1 MNIGVPKERRPFE
14 YRIGL
19 SPSGVDILTE
29 QGHLCFVEHE
39 AGTGAG
45 YTDQDFER
53 AGARIVYSSD
63 EVFGR
68 ADLVLKITRP
78 LQEELEWMQPGS
90 SLAGF
95 LHLASTRQDR
105 INTLLEKKI
114 TAIAYEQVQLEDG
127 SLPVL
132 RPLSEIGGLMTAQI
146 AARLLQNNSG
156 GKGILLGGVAGVA
169 QAEVVII
176 GAGVA
181 GTKATKAF
189 LGLGAHVTVLDHD
202 MDALQKLYD
211 RYPSI
216 VSIYSSRR
224 NIERS
229 VSYADVVVGAVLVP
243 GERTPIL
250 IKRELLAKMKPRSI
264 IIDLSIDQGGC
275 FETSRPTSHDRATYI
290 EEGVIHFCVP
300 NIPGV
305 VGRTSTHAFMNC
317 AIPFISEIANK
328 GVEKAIE
335 ENYAIEKAVNTYN
348 GELRNLVR
356 MTSAEGSGY
365 GME

>member
-14 YRIGL
+14 FRIGL
-19 SPSGVDILTE
+19 SPSGVDALTE
-29 QGHLCFVEHE
+29 QGHTCYVEHE

-45 YTDQDFER
+45 YTDQDYER
-53 AGARIVYSSD
+53 AGARIVYSCE

-68 ADLVLKITRP
+68 ADLVLKIARP
-78 LQEELEWMQPGS
+78 LQDELEWMQPEA

-105 INTLLEKKI
+105 IDTLIEKKI
-114 TAIAYEQVQLEDG
+114 TAIAYEQIQLPDG

-146 AARLLQNNSG
+146 AARLLQNNWG
-156 GKGILLGGVAGVA
+156 GKGVLLGGIAGVA
-169 QAEVVII
+169 PAEVVIF

-189 LGLGAHVTVLDHD
+189 LGLGAHVTVLDHN
-202 MDALQKLYD
+202 MEALQRLFD
-211 RYPSI
+211 QYPSI
-216 VSIYSSRR
+216 VTIYSSRR

-229 VSYADVVVGAVLVP
+229 VTYADVVVGAVLVP
-243 GERTPIL
+243 GERTPVL
-250 IKRELLAKMKPRSI
+250 IKRDLLSKMKPRSI

-275 FETSRPTSHDRATYI
+275 FETSRPTAHDRPTYI
-290 EEGVIHFCVP
+290 EEGIVHFCVP

-305 VGRTSTHAFMNC
+305 VGRASTQAFMNC
-317 AIPFISEIANK
+317 ALLYISEIANK
-328 GVEKAIE
+328 GIEKAMK
-335 ENYAIEKAVNTYN
+335 ENTAIEVAVNTYK
-348 GELRNLVR
+348 GEVRKLVR

-365 GME
+365 GLE

>member
-29 QGHLCFVEHE
+29 QGNVCFVEHD

-45 YTDQDFER
+45 YTDQDFEK
-53 AGARIVYSSD
+53 AGARIVFSSE

-78 LQEELEWMQPGS
+78 LQEELEWMPSGS

-114 TAIAYEQVQLEDG
+114 TAIAYEQIQLPDG

-146 AARLLQNNSG
+146 AARLLQNNGG

-169 QAEVVII
+169 PAEVVIL

-189 LGLGAHVTVLDHD
+189 LGLGAHVTVLDHNIE
-202 MDALQKLYD
+202 ALQKLYD
-211 RYPSI
+211 YYPEI
-216 VSIYSSRR
+216 VTIYSSRR

-229 VSYADVVVGAVLVP
+229 VAYADVVVGAVLIP

-250 IKRELLAKMKPRSI
+250 IKKELLTKMKPRSI

-305 VGRTSTHAFMNC
+305 VGRTASHAFMNC
-317 AIPFISEIANK
+317 AIPYISEIANK
-328 GVEKAIE
+328 GVETAIK
-335 ENYAIEKAVNTYN
+335 ENPALEVAVNTHN
-348 GELRNLVR
+348 GEMHNLVR

>member
-19 SPSGVDILTE
+19 SPSGVDIITE
-29 QGHLCFVEHE
+29 QGHTCFVEHE

-45 YTDQDFER
+45 YSDQDFER
-53 AGARIVYSSD
+53 AGARIVYSSE

-68 ADLVLKITRP
+68 ADLVLKIARP
-78 LQEELEWMQPGS
+78 MQEELEWMQPGS
-90 SLAGF
+90 TIAGL

-105 INTLLEKKI
+105 VNILLEKNI
-114 TAIAYEQVQLEDG
+114 TAIAYEQIQLSDG

-146 AARLLQNNSG
+146 AARLLQNNWG
-156 GKGILLGGVAGVA
+156 GKGILLGGIAGVPP
-169 QAEVVII
+169 AEVVIL
-176 GAGVA
+176 GAGTA
-181 GTKATKAF
+181 GSKATKAF
-189 LGLGAHVTVLDHD
+189 LGLGAHITVLDHS
-202 MDALQKLYD
+202 MEALQRLYD
-211 RYPSI
+211 HYPSI
-216 VSIYSSRR
+216 VTIYSSRR

-229 VSYADVVVGAVLVP
+229 VSYADVVVGAVLIP

-250 IKRELLAKMKPRSI
+250 VKRELLAKMKPRAV

-275 FETSRPTSHDRATYI
+275 FETSRPTTHDRPTYV

-305 VGRTSTHAFMNC
+305 VGRAATHAFMNC
-317 AIPFISEIANK
+317 AIPYISEIANK
-328 GVEKAIE
+328 GVERAIK
-335 ENYAIEKAVNTYN
+335 ENPSLEMAVNTHN
-348 GELRNLVR
+348 GELKHLIR
-356 MTSAEGSGY
+356 MTSAEGSSY

>member
-1 MNIGVPKERRPFE
+1 MNIGIPKERRPFE

-19 SPSGVDILTE
+19 SPSGVDILSE
-29 QGHLCFVEHE
+29 QGHTCFVEHE

-53 AGARIVYSSD
+53 AGARIVYSSE

-68 ADLVLKITRP
+68 ADLVLKVARP
-78 LQEELEWMQPGS
+78 MQEELEWMQPEAT
-90 SLAGF
+90 LAGL

-114 TAIAYEQVQLEDG
+114 TSIAYEQIQLADG

-146 AARLLQNNSG
+146 AARLLQNNWG
-156 GKGILLGGVAGVA
+156 GKGILLGGIAGVPP
-169 QAEVVII
+169 AEVVIL

-189 LGLGAHVTVLDHD
+189 LGLGAHVTVLDHN
-202 MDALQKLYD
+202 MEALQKLYEQ
-211 RYPSI
+211 YPTI
-216 VSIYSSRR
+216 VTIYSSRR

-229 VSYADVVVGAVLVP
+229 VAYADVVIGAVLIP
-243 GERTPIL
+243 GERTPVL
-250 IKRELLAKMKPRSI
+250 IKRELVAKMKPRSVV
-264 IIDLSIDQGGC
+264 IDLSIDQGGC
-275 FETSRPTSHDRATYI
+275 FETSRPTSHDRSTYI

-305 VGRTSTHAFMNC
+305 VGRAATHAFMNC
-317 AIPFISEIANK
+317 AIPYISEIANE
-328 GVEKAIE
+328 GVEKAIS
-335 ENYAIEKAVNTYN
+335 ENPSLEKAVNTHK
-348 GELRNLVR
+348 GELRHLVR
-356 MTSAEGSGY
+356 LTSAEGSGY
-365 GME
+365 GLE

>member
-19 SPSGVDILTE
+19 SPAGVDIITE
-29 QGHLCFVEHE
+29 QGHTCFVEHE

-45 YTDQDFER
+45 YSDQDFEH
-53 AGARIVYSSD
+53 AGARIVYSSE

-68 ADLVLKITRP
+68 ADLVLKIARP
-78 LQEELEWMQPGS
+78 MQEELVWMQPGS
-90 SLAGF
+90 TIAGL

-105 INTLLEKKI
+105 INTLLEKNI
-114 TAIAYEQVQLEDG
+114 TSIAYEQIQLPDG

-146 AARLLQNNSG
+146 AARLLQNNWG
-156 GKGILLGGVAGVA
+156 GKGILLGGIAGVPP
-169 QAEVVII
+169 AEVVII

-189 LGLGAHVTVLDHD
+189 LGLGAHVTVLDHN
-202 MDALQKLYD
+202 MEALQRLYEH
-211 RYPSI
+211 YPSI
-216 VSIYSSRR
+216 VTMYSSRR

-229 VSYADVVVGAVLVP
+229 VSYADVVVGAVLIP

-250 IKRELLAKMKPRSI
+250 VKRALLAKMKPRAV

-275 FETSRPTSHDRATYI
+275 IETSRPTTHDRPTFI

-305 VGRTSTHAFMNC
+305 VGRTATHAFMNC
-317 AIPFISEIANK
+317 ALPYISEIANK
-328 GVEKAIE
+328 GIEKAIK
-335 ENYAIEKAVNTYN
+335 ENPSLEIAVNTHN
-348 GELRNLVR
+348 GALHNLVR

>member
-29 QGHLCFVEHE
+29 QGHTCFVEHE

-45 YTDQDFER
+45 YSDQDFER
-53 AGARIVYSSD
+53 AGARIVFSSE

-68 ADLVLKITRP
+68 ADLVLKIARP
-78 LQEELEWMQPGS
+78 LQEELEWMRPGS

-105 INTLLEKKI
+105 INALLDKKI
-114 TAIAYEQVQLEDG
+114 TAIAYEQIQLSDG

-146 AARLLQNNSG
+146 AARLLQNNGG

-169 QAEVVII
+169 PAEVVIL

-181 GTKATKAF
+181 GTKAAQAF
-189 LGLGAHVTVLDHD
+189 LGLGAHVTALDHN
-202 MDALQKLYD
+202 MEALQKLSE
-211 RYPSI
+211 RFPGI
-216 VSIYSSRR
+216 VTIYSSRR

-229 VSYADVVVGAVLVP
+229 VSYADVVVGAILIP
-243 GERTPIL
+243 GERTPVL
-250 IKRELLAKMKPRSI
+250 IKRDLLVKMKPRSI

-275 FETSRPTSHDRATYI
+275 FETSRPTTHDRASYI

-317 AIPFISEIANK
+317 AIPYISEIANK
-328 GVEKAIE
+328 GVQTAIKENPAIE
-335 ENYAIEKAVNTYN
+335 MAVNTHD

-365 GME
+365 GVE

>member
-1 MNIGVPKERRPFE
+1 MYIGVPKERRPFE

-29 QGHLCFVEHE
+29 QGHMCFVEHE

-45 YTDQDFER
+45 YSDQDFER
-53 AGARIVYSSD
+53 AGARIVYSSE

-78 LQEELEWMQPGS
+78 MQEELEWMQPGS
-90 SLAGF
+90 NLIGF

-114 TAIAYEQVQLEDG
+114 TAIAYEQIQLPDG

-146 AARLLQNNSG
+146 TARLLQNNWG
-156 GKGILLGGVAGVA
+156 GKGILLGGIAGTPP
-169 QAEVVII
+169 AEVVIL

-189 LGLGAHVTVLDHD
+189 LGLGAHVTVLDHRV
-202 MDALQKLYD
+202 DALQKLYD
-211 RYPSI
+211 QYPTI
-216 VSIYSSRR
+216 VTIYSSRR

-229 VSYADVVVGAVLVP
+229 VSYADVVIGAVLVP

-250 IKRELLAKMKPRSI
+250 IKRDLLAKMKPRSI

-275 FETSRPTSHDRATYI
+275 FETSRPTSHDRSTFI
-290 EEGVIHFCVP
+290 EEGVIHYCVP

-305 VGRTSTHAFMNC
+305 VGRTATQAFMNC
-317 AIPFISEIANK
+317 AIPYISEIVNK
-328 GVEKAIE
+328 GVEQAIK
-335 ENYAIEKAVNTYN
+335 ENSALEMAVNTLN
-348 GELRNLVR
+348 GELHNLVR